1 MITLKFNNKKNKK
14 RFNIKVIATSLVAI
28 TLIGIIGISIGR
40 FSGAN
45 PLKIGLMLDG
55 LSGIQLN
62 LSKGFN
68 FVTSNFNEIVN
79 YKKNFNKIDKLKNE
93 NNELKQ
99 EIIRLNNDLD
109 KLQSLEELKKS
120 LNFIDETYKAKSI
133 TASVVSKNDGNWY
146 SSFVISAGHKQ
157 GVKKDSI
164 VMNGNGLVGMVY
176 DVSENYSKAISLL
189 DTKSSVSFQLL
200 KDDKFKGVI
209 TQNSTLDDKEN
220 YKNKGQ
226 LFGYMF
232 DLSYNVL
239 PGDVIITSGLG
250 LYPKGIPIGE
260 IEKVIEDKNKSMK
273 YVVVKPYVDF
283 KNVDDVTII
292 EPRNI

>member
-232 DLSYNVL
+232 DLSYKVL